1 MTCYESIENN
11 LRDNMV
17 QGNMH
22 KCLRDIGRRAGGYLA
37 TGSLSQSECDSLGE
51 VAISLSINK
60 AEARRKWTESVSFGR
75 RSPLHWKERQHVDLY
90 TPIAMSWNSDLA
102 EDDLKV
108 VKSEWLEAEIIEEPT
123 KWNPCKELTDY
134 LNILFEPSDIIG
146 YCINPFQKD
155 GRWIPSKGVY
165 TRTVSEILTLLKKGK
180 FENAIGTPNAESGG
194 YIRINP
200 FDGKGV
206 SDKNVTDFRYA
217 LVESDGMDIDK
228 QVAIYRQL
236 ELPCACIVHSGGKS
250 AHAIVRVNAADIDEY
265 HKRVDFLFEVC
276 AKNGLPI
283 DRQNRNPSRYSRMPG
298 LVRGEGKQFIIDSV
312 CGKASWEEWEE
323 WIQDV
328 NDNLPDFEPVGDF
341 DNLPPLAPEQ
351 IEGILRVGHKMCIAG
366 PSKAGKSYLL
376 IELAIAVVNGGYWLG
391 HKCRPGRVLYCNF
404 ELDKRSCEHRIKDVC
419 VAMQTTPPYRDAL
432 MCWHLRG
439 RTMPLDR
446 LATRLVKRCQ
456 RCGGFSLIILDPVYK
471 VLTGDEN
478 SAAEMSEFC
487 RHLDRIA
494 NDCNAT
500 LVFCH
505 HHSKGVQGGKRSMDR
520 ASGSGVFA
528 RDPDA
533 LIDLLPLESE
543 TARKVYSDT
552 VECDAIRETAKKF
565 AYDDRWLDSIG
576 EDDQL
581 VPDRFIAAIGR
592 SGFDEEAMSDI
603 RAARATVRSKLEH
616 MSGWRASFTLREFPT
631 LKEQNVWFRFPVHVM
646 DDDGLLDD
654 CVPEGDESTS
664 RRLSYRKKG
673 KSEKMSKFETFRQQV
688 VFDPSVIWTMDK
700 ATNLSKTSERTILR
714 WCKRLGWRVKHG
726 VILTANGD
734 DK

>member
-60 AEARRKWTESVSFGR
+60 AEARRKWTKSVSFGL
-75 RSPLHWKERQHVDLY
+75 RSPLYWNERQHVDFY

-102 EDDLKV
+102 EDDFKV

-206 SDKNVTDFRYA
+206 SDKNVTDLRYA

-265 HKRVDFLFEVC
+265 HKRVDFLFDVC

-298 LVRGEGKQFIIDSV
+298 LVRGEGKQFIIDRA

-328 NDNLPDFEPVGDF
+328 NDDFPDFEPVGDF

-419 VAMQTTPPYRDAL
+419 VAMRTTPPYRDML

-543 TARKVYSDT
+543 TARKVYSGI

-616 MSGWRASFTLREFPT
+616 MSGWRASFTLREFPA

-654 CVPEGDESTS
+654 CVPEGDESAS
-664 RRLSYRKKG
+664 RRSSYRKKG